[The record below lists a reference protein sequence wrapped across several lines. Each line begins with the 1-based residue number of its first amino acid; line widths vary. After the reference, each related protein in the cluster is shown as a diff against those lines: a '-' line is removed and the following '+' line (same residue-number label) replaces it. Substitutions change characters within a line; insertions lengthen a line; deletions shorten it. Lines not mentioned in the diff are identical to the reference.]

1 MDRERLRTLLTELH
15 RELGSAERLDA
26 ESRALVEQVLADV
39 DRIDS
44 AEGRTGPGATDGDLQ
59 DLILKL
65 ESEHPR
71 LAAAVGQ
78 VADALGRIGI

>member
-1 MDRERLRTLLTELH
+1 MDRDRLRTLLTELH

-39 DRIDS
+39 DRLDTAAGQAS
-44 AEGRTGPGATDGDLQ
+44 QGRDDGDLR
-59 DLILKL
+59 DLVLKL

-71 LAAAVGQ
+71 LAAAIGQ

>member
-1 MDRERLRTLLTELH
+1 MDRDRLRALLTELH
-15 RELGSAERLDA
+15 RELGSADRLDT

-39 DRIDS
+39 QRLD
-44 AEGRTGPGATDGDLQ
+44 AGPATETGDTSDGDLR
-59 DLILKL
+59 DLVLKL

-71 LAAAVGQ
+71 LAAAIGQ

>member
-1 MDRERLRTLLTELH
+1 MDRDRLRTLLTELH
-15 RELGSAERLDA
+15 RELGSADRLDA

-39 DRIDS
+39 DRLDTAAS
-44 AEGRTGPGATDGDLQ
+44 QGQAANDGDLR
-59 DLILKL
+59 DLVLKL

-71 LAAAVGQ
+71 LAAAIGQ